1 MLLSHADTDTHF
13 FLVRLC
19 ASFFL
24 VLVLR
29 CCFVLLLL
37 MMIFATKTK
46 IIPVSI
52 SISSS
57 SLLVKMIINIV
68 GLLRAKTHS
77 QLQLLDQIGL
87 DWIKYYQAN
96 QLSLIH
102 SKNTARHRKVWRQR
116 ETECRSCVKNQ
127 YCVCVL
133 LHQINT

>member
-57 SLLVKMIINIV
+57 SLLVKMIINI

-102 SKNTARHRKVWRQR
+102 SKNTARHRKVWSKRAR
-116 ETECRSCVKNQ
+116 ERRSCVKNQ